1 MKREIEKALEVL
13 GITPPISLK
22 ELKGIYRYRAKNASE
37 EELKELS
44 KAYKTLVNFM
54 EQYPFNFC
62 EEEIL
67 KSFPDERLK
76 RRFFSDPLWGKR

>member
-1 MKREIEKALEVL
+1 MKREIEKALKAL

-22 ELKGIYRYRAKNASE
+22 ELKEIYRERAKHASE

-44 KAYKTLVNFM
+44 WAYKTLVNLI
-54 EQYPFNFC
+54 EQYPFSFC